1 MQTTRRRF
9 LGSAAAL
16 PLAGRAT
23 LGLSLAT
30 GGRVGAQTA
39 GSSGDDYKA
48 IVCLYMSGGNDYAN
62 TVVPYDD
69 ASYASYL
76 QYRAD
81 LAYQKNALLIGPV
94 GQGRSIL
101 NTSGS
106 VMGGIPTL
114 AQSVLDPRDEANN
127 PVPARQLD
135 GTARQFALAPPLS
148 ALLPM
153 FNNEQAANRKLAIL
167 LNAGPL
173 IEPVPRVAPGMHQQ
187 IRTTGPLGPVP
198 KPLFAHDYQ
207 TSYWMTS
214 HGIDQAIDGW
224 GGRALA
230 NLQYM
235 NEQPTF
241 TSISLST
248 NTPFLTGQEVFQYQV
263 APAGPDRFGPLR
275 NAVFGSTLAASALEQ
290 IVTASGNGLFEN
302 AHTAVVRRAIEAG
315 DVLAAGIE
323 PATGNPQSQQ
333 VFDLLRTKY
342 KDVLGYAGYPT
353 VGYGLGAQLAMVARI
368 IAARG
373 ATGAR
378 RQVFYVAIHGFDHH
392 SDMVRNHPG
401 LLKQVGDSMAAFYNL
416 TQDMGCADKVTTFTA
431 SDFGRTFVSNGDG
444 TDHGWGSMHF
454 VLGGAVKGGRFY
466 GPAPKFGHETEDDYG
481 QGRLVPTTAVD
492 QIASTLALWMGVP
505 DEALASVAPHIDNF
519 RSNPL
524 APAGVDLGF
533 LTQPPSGT

>member
-9 LGSAAAL
+9 LGSAAAF
-16 PLAGRAT
+16 PLAGSSSLA
-23 LGLSLAT
+23 LSLAAST
-30 GGRVGAQTA
+30 RAGAQTTDA
-39 GSSGDDYKA
+39 PEDDYKA
-48 IVCLYMSGGNDYAN
+48 IVCIYMSGGNDYAN

-69 ASYASYL
+69 ISYASYL
-76 QYRAD
+76 KYRAD
-81 LAYQKNALLIGPV
+81 LAYQKNALQIGPV
-94 GQGRSIL
+94 GQGKNIL
-101 NTSGS
+101 TSSGS
-106 VMGGIPTL
+106 VMSGIRTL
-114 AQSVLDPRDEANN
+114 AQSVLDPRDDGNN
-127 PVPARQLD
+127 PLPAKQLD
-135 GTARQFALAPPLS
+135 GAERQFALAPPLS

-153 FNNEQAANRKLAIL
+153 FNNELASKRKLAIL

-173 IEPVPRVAPGMHQQ
+173 TAPVPRVAPGMHQQ
-187 IRTTGPLGPVP
+187 IRTSGPVGSLP

-207 TSYWMTS
+207 SSYWMTS
-214 HGIDQAIDGW
+214 RGIDQAVDGW

-235 NEQPTF
+235 NDQPTF

-248 NTPFLTGQEVFQYQV
+248 NTPFLTGRDVFQYQV
-263 APAGPDRFGPLR
+263 APAGPDRFGALR
-275 NAVFGSTLAASALEQ
+275 SSVFGSAMAASALEQ
-290 IVTASGNGLFEN
+290 IVTNSGNGMFEN

-323 PATGNPQSQQ
+323 PTSDNPSSKLA
-333 VFDLLRTKY
+333 FDLLRTTY
-342 KDVLGYAGYPT
+342 KDVLGYASYPT
-353 VGYGLGAQLAMVARI
+353 VGHSLGSQLAMVARI

-373 ATGAR
+373 ATGAK

-392 SDMVRNHPG
+392 SDMTRNHPG
-401 LLKQVGDSMAAFYNL
+401 LLKQLGDSMAAFYSL

-466 GPAPKFGHETEDDYG
+466 GSAPQFGHETEDDFG
-481 QGRLVPTTAVD
+481 QGRLVPTIAVD

-505 DEALASVAPHIDNF
+505 DQELSSVAPHIDNF

-524 APAGVDLGF
+524 APLGVDLGF
-533 LTQPPSGT
+533 LTHQTANT